1 MSEGTLNQLTYS
13 IPLRVSQTY
22 SGMFTEYIENDAVFQ
37 EIMTH
42 GKGIPVMR
50 APSDNMIPDMHNCV
64 GFVTSVRS
72 NNASVVPVQQHLGIT
87 DENKSIFG
95 IKPHMLIDGKNQKI
109 VRITE
114 FVLCVND

>member
-22 SGMFTEYIENDAVFQ
+22 SGMFAEYIENDAVFQ

-42 GKGIPVMR
+42 GKGIPVMLS
-50 APSDNMIPDMHNCV
+50 PSDNMIPDMHNCV

-72 NNASVVPVQQHLGIT
+72 NNASVVPVQRHLGIT
-87 DENKSIFG
+87 DENKGIFG

-114 FVLCVND
+114 FVLCGLE

>member
-1 MSEGTLNQLTYS
+1 MSEGNIAQLIYS
-13 IPLRVSQTY
+13 IPVKVSSTY
-22 SGMFTEYIENDAVFQ
+22 SEMFTEYIEHDALFQ

-50 APSDNMIPDMHNCV
+50 TPSDNMIPDMHNCV

-72 NNASVVPVQQHLGIT
+72 NNASVVPVQRHLGIT

-114 FVLCVND
+114 FVLCGND